1 MEAVVLKRYSSPPV
15 ILAVVL
21 IAVGALVAA
30 CHDLEMDALS
40 YAWAL
45 LSCCL
50 NALNL
55 TLMKGACN
63 RAERAVQ
70 GAAGGGVV
78 TEITLV
84 NNLAPIPWLMLYL
97 EVRILRS
104 RARLRPGRHARH
116 RKQDFLHGQLS
127 RVNKLRGRCHRSE
140 RESSL
145 LRAGQIQPFR
155 PVSGVPCLESPMS
168 AVASGTVH
176 LWL

>member
-1 MEAVVLKRYSSPPV
+1 
-15 ILAVVL
+15 
-21 IAVGALVAA
+21 
-30 CHDLEMDALS
+30 
-40 YAWAL
+40 
-45 LSCCL
+45 
-50 NALNL
+50 
-55 TLMKGACN
+55 TLMKGACD

-70 GAAGGGVV
+70 GAARGGVV

>member
-1 MEAVVLKRYSSPPV
+1 MCLIQQSLVTLGMEAVVLKRYSSPPV

-70 GAAGGGVV
+70 GADGGAVV

-116 RKQDFLHGQLS
+116 RKQQQHSLHGQLS

-155 PVSGVPCLESPMS
+155 PVSGVPC
-168 AVASGTVH
+168 
-176 LWL
+176 